1 MSKNDQEKDWKE
13 NSDVMDLGARALAG
27 AVICG
32 SFLPGIGHGIGAAAG
47 ALLGAASKFVEV
59 SRNDSK
65 P

>member
-47 ALLGAASKFVEV
+47 ALLGAASKLV
-59 SRNDSK
+59 
-65 P
+65 

>member
-32 SFLPGIGHGIGAAAG
+32 SFLPGIGHGIGAAGG
-47 ALLGAASKFVEV
+47 ALLGAASKLVEV
-59 SRNDSK
+59 SRNESK